1 MNARDIEM
9 RILGSGLF
17 IDKVNKIPY
26 GQQLRLACGAVISV
40 YDKGTVLVQGKFLTS
55 SKAVSLAM
63 LKQIL
68 PLETC
73 WCVE

>member
-1 MNARDIEM
+1 MNTRDIEM

-17 IDKVNKIPY
+17 IDKVNEIPY

-40 YDKGTVLVQGKFLTS
+40 YDKGTVLVQGKFLAG
-55 SKAVSLAM
+55 SKAISLAL

-68 PLETC
+68 PLETR